1 MKEKLICKL
10 FLLVSIPLL
19 FVNTACQNTQKTFF
33 VNEGLVYGTY
43 YRFTYEHHTDIEND
57 LKAAMAE
64 VGKSLSTF
72 DNTSV
77 ISLINNNDSS
87 VNIDKHF
94 KAVYTTAQLVSSYTN
109 GAFDITV
116 APLVNAWGFG
126 FDPQKERSKQIID
139 SIMLFVG
146 YNKITLKNGKM
157 IKQDTRTQLDASA
170 IAKGYAC
177 DVVAQVLR
185 EAGVENFLV
194 DIGGEIVV
202 KGQNSRGK
210 NWQVG
215 INKAIDDATQQN
227 QEIQQIIS
235 VTDVAIATSGNYR
248 QFYYENNKKIAH
260 TIDPRTGYPTNHS
273 LLSTTVIAPTCMLA
287 DAYAT
292 AFMVMGNW
300 EEIMEVVNN
309 AVPTVAVFC
318 IFEDATGKHIEM
330 ASPGFEQ
337 YLQEK

>member
-1 MKEKLICKL
+1 MNTLL
-10 FLLVSIPLL
+10 RSTGFFVFLAFLVVSMGC
-19 FVNTACQNTQKTFF
+19 TKQQKQFF

-43 YRFTYEHHTDIEND
+43 YRITYEHHQD
-57 LKAAMAE
+57 LEAEIKTALAA

-72 DNTSV
+72 DSSSV
-77 ISLINNNDSS
+77 ISRINNNDST
-87 VNIDKHF
+87 VVADMYF
-94 KAVYTTAQLVSSYTN
+94 TQVFTTAQLVSSVTK
-109 GAFDITV
+109 GAFDLTV
-116 APLVNAWGFG
+116 APLVNVWGFG
-126 FDPQKERSKQIID
+126 FDPQKERTDSLVD
-139 SIMLFVG
+139 SIKNWVG
-146 YNKITLKNGKM
+146 YGKISLQDGK
-157 IKQDTRTQLDASA
+157 IVKQDPRIQLDGSA

-177 DVVAQVLR
+177 DVVAELLSK
-185 EAGVENFLV
+185 AGSDHYLV
-194 DIGGEIVV
+194 DIGGEVVV
-202 KGQNSRGK
+202 KGSNPRGTH
-210 NWQVG
+210 WQIG

-309 AVPTVAVFC
+309 AVPTIAVFC

-330 ASPGFEQ
+330 VSPGFEQ

>member
-1 MKEKLICKL
+1 MNTAFRLTR
-10 FLLVSIPLL
+10 FSL
-19 FVNTACQNTQKTFF
+19 FVLIVLSTMSCRNQQKQFF
-33 VNEGLVYGTY
+33 INEGLVYGTY
-43 YRFTYEHHTDIEND
+43 YRITYEHYQDIEVD
-57 LKAAMAE
+57 IKEAMAK
-64 VGKSLSTF
+64 VGTSLSTF
-72 DNTSV
+72 DSLSV
-77 ISLINNNDSS
+77 ISRINRNDST
-87 VNIDKHF
+87 VVADTYF
-94 KAVYTTAQLVSSYTN
+94 TEVFTTAQQVSTHTG

-126 FDPQKERSKQIID
+126 FDPQHERTAILID
-139 SIMLFVG
+139 SIKQWVG
-146 YNKITLKNGKM
+146 YNTISLQNGK
-157 IKQDTRTQLDASA
+157 ILKQHPQTQLDASA

-185 EAGVENFLV
+185 EAGIENFLV
-194 DIGGEIVV
+194 DIGGELVV
-202 KGQNSRGK
+202 KGHNKR
-210 NWQVG
+210 NTDWQVG

-300 EEIMEVVNN
+300 EEIMKVVNN
-309 AVPTVAVFC
+309 AVPPIAVFC
-318 IFEDATGKHIEM
+318 IFENTTGKHIEM